1 MPAMTTTLHP
11 QGVGRG
17 SKDAKASRTTLTI
30 DGNEAVARIAYLCNE
45 VIAIYPITPASSM
58 GEWADEWASQG
69 RANLWGAV
77 PKIIEMQSEAGA
89 AGALHGALTSGALA
103 TSFTASQ
110 GLLLMIPNLYKIA
123 GELTPF
129 VLHVAARA
137 VATHALSIF
146 GDQSDVM
153 ACRATGCALLAANS
167 PQEAQDFAL
176 IAQAATLAGRIPVI
190 HFFDGFRTSHEVA
203 KIVAVDPETV
213 RAMLDADLIAAHRTR
228 ALSPEHPVLRG
239 TSQNPDVFFQ
249 SRERANP
256 FYDAFPRIVQDAMD
270 RFGELTGRRYSLF
283 DYVGAPDAERVIVL
297 MGSGA
302 ETVHETV
309 DHLLARGEKV
319 GVLKVRLYRP
329 FAPDTL
335 LESLPPTANAVA
347 VLDRCKEPGAD
358 GEPLYKDVVTALA
371 QAAAD
376 GVRAMPR
383 VIGGRYGLASKEF
396 TPGMVKAVFDALR
409 AHPLP
414 ALRAHPLPNPS
425 PLKGEGLDVPSPLRG
440 EGGPQGR
447 ERVISTPTFYGLK
460 PVKDR
465 MRQFT
470 VGIHD
475 DLTHLSLPWDAGFRT
490 DASRELQHAV
500 FWGLGADGTVSANKN
515 SIKILGETTDL
526 QAQGYFVYDSKKSGA
541 VTVSHLRFGPAAIRS
556 TYLVE
561 AGMAG
566 FVACHQPVF
575 VERYDLLS
583 HAAPDGVFLLNTAAP
598 PDRVWDT
605 LPPKMQAQIR
615 DKRLRLWVID
625 AYAVAAEAGMGRRIN
640 TVMQTCF
647 FAISGI
653 LPKDEAI
660 AAIKHAVDKTYGKKS
675 KRLVELN
682 YRAIDTTLAELHQVA
697 VPEGGATGEPVDA
710 VPSVNADAA
719 IPDFV
724 RSLTLPI
731 YQGHGDALPVS
742 LMPADG
748 TYPPGTARYEK
759 RNIAL
764 EIPVWVADLCTQC
777 GKCVLVCPHSAIRA
791 RAFTAEAVKDAPPSF
806 KHVPAKSKDLPAG
819 THISYQVAPEDCT
832 GCGDCV
838 EACPIHDKSNISRK
852 AVNMAP
858 IAPLLDRERDNFAFF
873 LGLPEFD
880 RGAIRNN
887 TIPSAMLLDPLF
899 EFSGACAGCGET
911 PYIRLATQLFGDR
924 MLIANATGCS
934 SIYGGNLPS
943 TPYTVNSAG
952 RGPAWS
958 NSLFEDNAEF
968 GLGMRLAADQLMGY
982 AKQLAKEMA
991 TQIGGDLAEAL
1002 IDADQRDEAGIVA
1015 QRGRVALLLEKLA
1028 SSSHP
1033 RAQELASVAEWLIRR
1048 SVWIIGG
1055 DGWAYDIG
1063 YGGLDHVLALP
1074 YDVNILVLDTEVYSN
1089 TGGQTSK
1096 ATPLGAVAKFSA
1108 GGKATAKKDLAK
1120 LASNYGHVYVATVAY
1135 GAKDTQTLRVFHE
1148 AEAYP
1153 GPSLIVAYSPCIAH
1167 GYDMLYNQRQQEM
1180 AVKSGHWPLFR
1191 FDPRQAEAGGN
1202 PFKLDSAAPSQP
1214 IKAFMESETRFAM
1227 LARSHPEAAQRFL
1240 EQAQQDAEQRY
1251 KTYQDMANPCRQ
1263 TQTGSPE

>member
-1 MPAMTTTLHP
+1 MTPTLHP
-11 QGVGRG
+11 QEVGRG
-17 SKDAKASRTTLTI
+17 CKADKSATTTLTL
-30 DGNEAVARIAYLCNE
+30 DGNEAVARMAYLANE
-45 VIAIYPITPASSM
+45 VIAIYPITPASAM

-69 RANLWGAV
+69 RPNLWGAV
-77 PKIIEMQSEAGA
+77 PKIIEMQSEGGA

-153 ACRATGCALLAANS
+153 ACRATGCALLASNS
-167 PQEAQDFAL
+167 PQEAQDMAV

-203 KIVAVDPETV
+203 KIAALESDVVA
-213 RAMLDADLIAAHRTR
+213 AMLDAELIAAHRAR

-239 TSQNPDVFFQ
+239 SSQNPDVFFQ

-256 FYDAFPRIVQDAMD
+256 YYDAFPQIVQDAMD
-270 RFGELTGRRYSLF
+270 RFGALTGRHYSLF
-283 DYVGAPDAERVIVL
+283 DYVGAADAERVIVL

-302 ETVHETV
+302 ETAHETV
-309 DHLLARGEKV
+309 EHLNAHGEKV

-329 FAPDTL
+329 FSPDAL
-335 LESLPPTANAVA
+335 LAALPPSAKAIA
-347 VLDRCKEPGAD
+347 VLDRTKEPGSD
-358 GEPLYKDVVTALA
+358 GEPLYKDVLTALA

-376 GVRAMPR
+376 GTRVMPR

-396 TPGMVKAVFDALR
+396 TPGMVKAVFDELS
-409 AHPLP
+409 
-414 ALRAHPLPNPS
+414 NT
-425 PLKGEGLDVPSPLRG
+425 VPR
-440 EGGPQGR
+440 R
-447 ERVISTPTFYGLK
+447 E
-460 PVKDR
+460 
-465 MRQFT
+465 FT
-470 VGIHD
+470 IGIHD
-475 DLTHLSLPWDAGFRT
+475 DLTQLSLAWDDAFRT
-490 DASRELQHAV
+490 DASKQLQHAV

-515 SIKILGETTDL
+515 SIKILGEATDL

-541 VTVSHLRFGPAAIRS
+541 VTVSHLRFGPATIRS

-566 FVACHQPVF
+566 FVACHQPMF
-575 VERYDLLS
+575 VDRYALLE
-583 HAAPDGVFLLNTAAP
+583 HAAPGGVFLLNTPAK
-598 PDRVWDT
+598 PDTVWDT
-605 LPPKMQAQIR
+605 LPETLRAQIL
-615 DKRLRLWVID
+615 DKRLQLWVID
-625 AYAVAAEAGMGRRIN
+625 AYAVAFDAGMGRRIN
-640 TVMQTCF
+640 TIMQTCF

-660 AAIKHAVDKTYGKKS
+660 VAIKQAVDKTYGKKS

-682 YRAIDTTLAELHQVA
+682 YKAIDTTLAELHQVTIPA
-697 VPEGGATGEPVDA
+697 QPGSVETEPHLVA
-710 VPSVNADAA
+710 PAD

-724 RSLTLPI
+724 RDLILPI
-731 YQGHGDALPVS
+731 YHGHGDALPVS
-742 LMPADG
+742 RFPADG
-748 TYPPGTARYEK
+748 TYPLGTARFEK

-764 EIPVWVADLCTQC
+764 EIPVWDADLCTQC
-777 GKCVLVCPHSAIRA
+777 GKCVFVCPHSAIRA
-791 RAFTAEAVKDAPPSF
+791 RAFKAEDAAGAPPTF
-806 KHVPAKSKDLPAG
+806 KHVPAKSKEFPVG
-819 THISYQVAPEDCT
+819 THLSYQVAPEDCT

-838 EACPIHDKSNISRK
+838 EACPIHDKSNVSHR

-858 IAPLLDRERDNFAFF
+858 IDPLRDAERDNLAFF
-873 LGLPEFD
+873 LHLPEFD
-880 RGAIRNN
+880 RSAIKHG
-887 TIPSAMLLDPLF
+887 TIPGSMLLDPLF

-943 TPYTVNSAG
+943 TPYTVNGAG

-968 GLGMRLAADQLMGY
+968 GLGMRLSSDQLMDY
-982 AKQLAKEMA
+982 AKQLVRELA
-991 TQIGGDLAEAL
+991 TDIGGDLVEAL
-1002 IDADQRDEAGIVA
+1002 VNADQREESGIVD
-1015 QRGRVALLLEKLA
+1015 QRGRVAALADKLA
-1028 SSSHP
+1028 ASQHP
-1033 RAQELASVAEWLIRR
+1033 RAKELASVAEWLIRR

-1096 ATPLGAVAKFSA
+1096 ATPIGAVAKFSA

-1120 LASNYGHVYVATVAY
+1120 LASAYGHVYVATVAY
-1135 GAKDTQTLRVFHE
+1135 GAKDVQTLRVFHE

-1167 GYDMLYNQRQQEM
+1167 GYDMLYNQRQQEL
-1180 AVKSGHWPLFR
+1180 AVKSGHWPLIR
-1191 FDPRQAEAGGN
+1191 FDPRLAEAGGN

-1214 IKAFMESETRFAM
+1214 IKTFMESETRFAM
-1227 LARSHPEAAQRFL
+1227 LQRSHPEAAQRFL
-1240 EQAQQDAEQRY
+1240 EQAQADAERRF
-1251 KTYQDMANPCRQ
+1251 KAYQHMAAGHADEPKKDA
-1263 TQTGSPE
+1263 

>member
-1 MPAMTTTLHP
+1 MTTTLHP

-17 SKDAKASRTTLTI
+17 SKDAVPRDTPSDKASRTTLTI
-30 DGNEAVARIAYLCNE
+30 DGNEAVARIAYLGNE
-45 VIAIYPITPASSM
+45 VIAIYPITPASPM

-69 RANLWGAV
+69 RPNLWGAV
-77 PKIIEMQSEAGA
+77 PTIIEMQSEGGA

-129 VLHVAARA
+129 VLHVAARTL
-137 VATHALSIF
+137 ATHALSIF

-167 PQEAQDFAL
+167 PQEAQDMAL

-203 KIVAVDPETV
+203 KITAVDPDAV
-213 RAMLDADLIAAHRTR
+213 AAMLDPELIAAHRTR

-256 FYDAFPRIVQDAMD
+256 YYDAFPQIVQDAMG
-270 RFGELTGRRYSLF
+270 RFGELTGRHYKLF

-302 ETVHETV
+302 ETAHETV
-309 DHLLARGEKV
+309 EHLNAHGERV
-319 GVLKVRLYRP
+319 GLLKVRLYRP
-329 FAPDTL
+329 FAPSAL
-335 LESLPPTANAVA
+335 IAALPATTTSVA

-358 GEPLYKDVVTALA
+358 GEPLYKDVLTALA

-383 VIGGRYGLASKEF
+383 IIGGRYGLASKEF
-396 TPGMVKAVFDALR
+396 TPGMVKAVFDELA
-409 AHPLP
+409 A
-414 ALRAHPLPNPS
+414 A
-425 PLKGEGLDVPSPLRG
+425 
-440 EGGPQGR
+440 GPKR
-447 ERVISTPTFYGLK
+447 E
-460 PVKDR
+460 
-465 MRQFT
+465 FT

-475 DLTHLSLPWDAGFRT
+475 DVTNLSLPWDAGFRT
-490 DASRELQHAV
+490 DASHRLQHAV

-515 SIKILGETTDL
+515 SIKILGEATDL

-541 VTVSHLRFGPAAIRS
+541 VTVSHLRFGPATIRS

-561 AGMAG
+561 SGMAG
-566 FVACHQPVF
+566 FVACHQPMF
-575 VERYDLLS
+575 VDRYDLLE
-583 HAAPDGVFLLNTAAP
+583 HAAPDGVFLLNSPAP

-605 LPPKMQAQIR
+605 LPVNMRAQII

-640 TVMQTCF
+640 TIMQTCF

-653 LPKDEAI
+653 LPKDAAI
-660 AAIKHAVDKTYGKKS
+660 AAIKKAVEKTYGRKS
-675 KRLVELN
+675 RRLVELN
-682 YRAIDTTLAELHQVA
+682 YKAIDTTLAELHQVTIPA
-697 VPEGGATGEPVDA
+697 QPVNIETEPRLDATVA
-710 VPSVNADAA
+710 L
-719 IPDFV
+719 PDFV
-724 RSLTLPI
+724 RDLTLPI

-742 LMPADG
+742 RLPADG
-748 TYPPGTARYEK
+748 TYPLGTARFEK

-764 EIPVWVADLCTQC
+764 EIPVWDADLCTQC

-791 RAFTAEAVKDAPPSF
+791 RAFAEEAAKDAPPSF

-819 THISYQVAPEDCT
+819 THISYQTAPEDCT

-838 EACPIHDKSNISRK
+838 EACPIHDKSNLSRR

-858 IAPLLDRERDNFAFF
+858 VGPLRDQERDNFAFF
-873 LGLPEFD
+873 LKLPEFD
-880 RGAIRNN
+880 RSLVKHG
-887 TIPSAMLLDPLF
+887 TIPGAMLLDPLF

-943 TPYTVNSAG
+943 TPYTVNGAG

-968 GLGMRLAADQLMGY
+968 GLGMRLATDQLMAY
-982 AKQLAKEMA
+982 AKQLLQEMA
-991 TQIGGDLAEAL
+991 TDVGGDLAEAL
-1002 IDADQRDEAGIVA
+1002 INADQREEAGIVE
-1015 QRGRVALLLEKLA
+1015 QRGRVARLLEKLA
-1028 SSSHP
+1028 SSTHP
-1033 RAQELASVAEWLIRR
+1033 RAKTLASVAEWLIRR

-1108 GGKATAKKDLAK
+1108 GGKPTVKKDLAK
-1120 LASNYGHVYVATVAY
+1120 LASDYGHVYVATAAY
-1135 GAKDTQTLRVFHE
+1135 GAKDVQTLRVFHE
-1148 AEAYP
+1148 AEAYD

-1167 GYDMLYNQRQQEM
+1167 GYDLLYNQRQQEL
-1180 AVKSGHWPLFR
+1180 AVKSGHWPLIR
-1191 FDPRQAEAGGN
+1191 FDPRLAETGGN

-1214 IKAFMESETRFAM
+1214 IKALMESETRFAM
-1227 LARSHPEAAQRFL
+1227 LQRSHPEAAQRFM
-1240 EQAQQDAEQRY
+1240 EQAQQEAERRF
-1251 KTYQDMANPCRQ
+1251 KTYQDMALRQ
-1263 TQTGSPE
+1263 DRPEGEGLAAYPSRVQGHADEPKKDA